1 MRRSGGGG
9 HDGRL
14 GFLAGAAGERGGGDL
29 GDDFVD
35 LADGGLQLRGAA
47 DFLPGGDVVEQKIRR
62 QLPRQTIIST
72 EGFDPIRIDADEFV
86 CRKQ

>member
-47 DFLPGGDVVEQKIRR
+47 DFLPGGDVVQ
-62 QLPRQTIIST
+62 
-72 EGFDPIRIDADEFV
+72 
-86 CRKQ
+86 